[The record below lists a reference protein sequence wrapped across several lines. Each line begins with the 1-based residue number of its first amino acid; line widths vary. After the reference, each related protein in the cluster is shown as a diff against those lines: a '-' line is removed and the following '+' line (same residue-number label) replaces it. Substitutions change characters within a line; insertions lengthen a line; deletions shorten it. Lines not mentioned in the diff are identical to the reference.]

1 MGSLGWW
8 VGVPS
13 WGVGLEDG
21 MGDVRD
27 VLVWVVCLAALGM
40 MRGGEDLLG
49 EWLFLRVLDWETGR
63 KVV

>member
-8 VGVPS
+8 VGFPF

-40 MRGGEDLLG
+40 MGGGEDLLG
-49 EWLFLRVLDWETGR
+49 E
-63 KVV
+63 